1 MDPTGGGTP
10 IRRLSFGSSPE
21 PFVAGQGL
29 CEDVRVPRD
38 FEDREVSL
46 LCAVVGRR
54 WDDLAELL
62 DDDFMITTAGWLDQP
77 ATKQQWLHEVSSQ
90 HVVHDFTMNS
100 VDVREMGSV
109 VVVLVESTQWA
120 TWKNAPFTGTFRYTD
135 VWRRDDQDGVWR
147 LAVRHASLLPAT

>member
-1 MDPTGGGTP
+1 
-10 IRRLSFGSSPE
+10 
-21 PFVAGQGL
+21 
-29 CEDVRVPRD
+29 
-38 FEDREVSL
+38 
-46 LCAVVGRR
+46 VGRR

-62 DDDFMITTAGWLDQP
+62 DDDFVITTAGWLDRP
-77 ATKQQWLHEVSSQ
+77 ATKPQWLHEVSSQ

-135 VWRRDDQDGVWR
+135 VWRRDDHDGVWR
-147 LAVRHASLLPAT
+147 LAVRHASLLLAT